1 MISSVM
7 TYDIQLFKV
16 ANSGRYYGCIGHPE
30 CDFMSW
36 QKPTAENAASVA
48 VTQTE

>member
-16 ANSGRYYGCIGHPE
+16 ANSGRDSIFSNLIEKQLPL
-30 CDFMSW
+30 
-36 QKPTAENAASVA
+36 
-48 VTQTE
+48 

>member
-16 ANSGRYYGCIGHPE
+16 ANSGNPIRLGNNPVKLSEEVLYNLYSKII
-30 CDFMSW
+30 
-36 QKPTAENAASVA
+36 AAYM
-48 VTQTE
+48 E